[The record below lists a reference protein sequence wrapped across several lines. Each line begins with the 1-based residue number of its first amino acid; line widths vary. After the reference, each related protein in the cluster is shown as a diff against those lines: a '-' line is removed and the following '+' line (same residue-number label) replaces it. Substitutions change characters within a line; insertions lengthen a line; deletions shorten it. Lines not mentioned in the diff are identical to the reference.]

1 MMVRLLKEKKPVID
15 KIVSKIWRRKSLS
28 LELNSHAP
36 SKQFFVKKLFFKI
49 HTPYFQGKFTKAV
62 TSCTHSDA
70 FKFAA
75 KNSQPMQ
82 GQSANPDLFV
92 SVSITARWPPVLIVW
107 IQLLC
112 LRRIRNRFNCLVE
125 SKPVK
130 QEVSCRYSE
139 SSPLKVSIILC
150 LHYENV
156 CGIALIWASFWFH
169 THEPLFII
177 FKRALR
183 RGKFTCSILL
193 WDTVVKR
200 KDEP

>member
-92 SVSITARWPPVLIVW
+92 SVSITARWPPVLIVC

-139 SSPLKVSIILC
+139 SSPLKSKHYSLFTLRKCMRDCFNLSIF
-150 LHYENV
+150 
-156 CGIALIWASFWFH
+156 LIPYSWTFVYHHHLQTGLETGEIHVFYSSMGH
-169 THEPLFII
+169 
-177 FKRALR
+177 
-183 RGKFTCSILL
+183 CS
-193 WDTVVKR
+193 
-200 KDEP
+200 